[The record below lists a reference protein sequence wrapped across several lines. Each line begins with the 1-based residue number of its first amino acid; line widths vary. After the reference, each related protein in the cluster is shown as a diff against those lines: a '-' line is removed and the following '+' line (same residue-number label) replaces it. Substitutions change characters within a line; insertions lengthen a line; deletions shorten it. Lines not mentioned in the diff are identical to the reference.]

1 MKFIKKIIKKIAKP
15 FLYKKVS
22 GISVC
27 TFRNDIKKRIFSKSE
42 EFIMPQLNDIFGNSY
57 DEFNS
62 YKAKVPDYYVLEIDK
77 GKCVVGREEVYT
89 KDDKVVSEITSQKNN
104 PVIGTSVKRFRKIV
118 SIDGSVANI
127 SLSGLENNY
136 YHFLVEFS
144 ARLFM
149 LKELNINPDYYIYP
163 MNTAFQKDFLS
174 YFNID
179 TGKLIS
185 LDEGT
190 WIQAEKMIA
199 PALINNWNYVQYRGV
214 VHFKKQ
220 FLPSWIS
227 DIYKAFRANTPG
239 NKRIYISRKLAKFR
253 KIINEDS
260 IIDFLKQKNFEIH
273 YLENYTVK
281 QQIEL
286 FNKCS
291 VLVAPH
297 GAGLINM
304 CYSAPG
310 IKILELFPKYY
321 HDNGIML
328 QSVMLK
334 NNYNYLICETT
345 NIAVHPQQEDI
356 EIDIKTF
363 TEAVELLINTN

>member
-1 MKFIKKIIKKIAKP
+1 MGFLFSLLKKIKKITLCKTINE
-15 FLYKKVS
+15 VS
-22 GISVC
+22 VFSS
-27 TFRNDIKKRIFSKSE
+27 RNDIKVIPFSKSE

-62 YKAKVPDYYVLEIDK
+62 YKANVPDYYVFEIDN
-77 GKCVVGREEVYT
+77 GQCIVGREEVYT
-89 KDDKVVSEITSQKNN
+89 KDNKVVSEITSQKNN
-104 PVIGTSVKRFRKIV
+104 PITGSSLKRFRKII
-118 SIDGSVANI
+118 SIDGTVANM

-163 MNTAFQKDFLS
+163 MNTAFQKEFLS
-174 YFNID
+174 NFNID
-179 TGKLIS
+179 SRKLIS

-190 WIQAEKMIA
+190 WIQAKKIIA
-199 PALINNWNYVQYRGV
+199 PALINNWNFVQYRDV

-220 FLPSWIS
+220 FLPSWI
-227 DIYKAFRANTPG
+227 DRVYKDFRAHTLG

-253 KIINEDS
+253 KVINEDI

-273 YLENYTVK
+273 YLENYTVQ

-291 VLVAPH
+291 VLIAPH

-321 HDNGIML
+321 HDNSFML

-334 NNYNYLICETT
+334 NNYNYLICDTENT
-345 NIAVHPQQEDI
+345 AVHPQQEDI
-356 EIDIKTF
+356 IINEQTF
-363 TEAVELLINTN
+363 IRAVNLLLEK